1 MANRIWHH
9 LFGRGIVASTD
20 NFGVLGQRP
29 THPELLD
36 HLATQFVEGGWSV
49 KKLIRSLMLTRT
61 YQMDS
66 KVNPAYVD
74 SDPQNQWWHRMPIR
88 RLEGE
93 AIRDA
98 MLSVSGRLDRTLLGP
113 PIPVY
118 VTAFMQGR
126 GRPRGGPL
134 DGNGR
139 RSIYTSVNRNFL
151 PPMMLAFDTPIPF
164 TTIGRRTQS
173 NVPAQALILM
183 NDPFVVQQAELW
195 AKRTLA
201 EQSGS
206 AEARMNSLYES
217 GFARL
222 ATESEIQDAIEFLKT
237 QSAAYEAGANWESD
251 VRAWQDLC
259 HVLFNVKEFAFLK

>member
-1 MANRIWHH
+1 
-9 LFGRGIVASTD
+9 
-20 NFGVLGQRP
+20 
-29 THPELLD
+29 
-36 HLATQFVEGGWSV
+36 
-49 KKLIRSLMLTRT
+49 
-61 YQMDS
+61 
-66 KVNPAYVD
+66 
-74 SDPQNQWWHRMPIR
+74 MPIR

-98 MLSVSGRLDRTLLGP
+98 MLTVSGRIDRTLHGGSV
-113 PIPVY
+113 PVY

-151 PPMMLAFDTPIPF
+151 SPMMLAFDTPIPF

-195 AKRTLA
+195 AKRTFA
-201 EQSGS
+201 EKSGS
-206 AEARMNSLYES
+206 AEARINSLYES
-217 GFARL
+217 GFARP
-222 ATESEIQDAIEFLKT
+222 ATEQETQDGIEFLKI
-237 QSAAYEAGANWESD
+237 QAESYEAGTAWETD
-251 VRAWQDLC
+251 LRVWKDLC
-259 HVLFNVKEFAFLK
+259 HILFNVKEFVFLK